1 MSALTPGAKSLLEAE
16 ERLKTDNGATN
27 WLIDQIAGS
36 VQSDGRGGTK
46 TTGGWG
52 WIGDR
57 LGLDSTEIRE
67 RRASTEQHR
76 AVDSAIGKTG
86 RTREDLTTALGR
98 TISTED
104 DVAAAGVKLVEG
116 KQKKEKDDTRTQIV
130 EDRDAGF
137 KQANETLAATI
148 AAGDRRAN
156 QTAKL
161 SLAQMQLGQLQA
173 NNQFEIAQMNNRLQ
187 MRREDAKEA
196 RLDRKDRQAAIQ
208 QMMAGLAQMG
218 ASIAI

>member
-1 MSALTPGAKSLLEAE
+1 MSSLTPGAKSLLEAE
-16 ERLKTDNGATN
+16 ERLKTNNGATN

-67 RRASTEQHR
+67 RRAATDQHR
-76 AVDSAIGKTG
+76 AVDTAIGKSG

-98 TISTED
+98 PIVTED
-104 DVAAAGVKLVEG
+104 DVAAAGVKLVE
-116 KQKKEKDDTRTQIV
+116 QKRDKEKTTTRTQAV
-130 EDRDAGF
+130 QDRDAGYRH
-137 KQANETLAATI
+137 ASETIAAQI
-148 AAGDRRAN
+148 AAGDRRAD
-156 QTAKL
+156 QTARL

-173 NNQFEIAQMNNRLQ
+173 NNQMEIAQMNNRLQ

-196 RLDRKDRQAAIQ
+196 RLERRDRQAAIQ
-208 QMMAGLAQMG
+208 QMMAGLAQLG